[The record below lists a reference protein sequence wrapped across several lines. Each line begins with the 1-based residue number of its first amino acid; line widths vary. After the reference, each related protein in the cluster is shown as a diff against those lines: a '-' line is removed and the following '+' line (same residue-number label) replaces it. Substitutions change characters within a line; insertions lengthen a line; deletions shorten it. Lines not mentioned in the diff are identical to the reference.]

1 MKIVVLRAALL
12 GFAIAATSL
21 AQAEDNTT
29 TTESAAV
36 PSLPA
41 ETTADTAATDTATT
55 NTGTTETAD
64 TAGKLKTQGIRVPD
78 RYGTIEEDR
87 VQAMRSEL
95 RYVPTGSNDGYNLV
109 TSEGSQGKSQNA
121 HKDGDLKIPSWN
133 VLSW

>member
-1 MKIVVLRAALL
+1 MKILVLRAALL

-21 AQAEDNTT
+21 AQAEDNNTT
-29 TTESAAV
+29 DSAAV

-41 ETTADTAATDTATT
+41 EATTDVAATDTATT
-55 NTGTTETAD
+55 STDTTETTD
-64 TAGKLKTQGIRVPD
+64 TAGKLKTQAIRVPD